1 MAKQCPITEDQ
12 LMPQAADQLGFD
24 LHFFKDI
31 ANLVSCLVIPNV
43 LEIKISWGKSE
54 AAWSRSE
61 FPSQSH

>member
-31 ANLVSCLVIPNV
+31 ANLVSCLVIPKV
-43 LEIKISWGKSE
+43 LEIKIS
-54 AAWSRSE
+54 
-61 FPSQSH
+61 